1 MPQVLSSDELERL
14 TRRSFMGRAAGAL
27 AGTTMAGALVAGC
40 SSAVEE
46 KQGSSSGKEGLEKV
60 IHANIVPLDS
70 SYAAD
75 LLAVQNGYFKKEGL
89 QVEFQS
95 TRGSAPAI
103 QAALQ
108 GTILLTRA
116 GGIETIRA
124 IANEGAPLKNIATE
138 IHKSS
143 LWFVSS
149 KDKPL
154 TKPSD
159 WRGKKMGIPS
169 EGGTSE
175 NVLDLMLA
183 AGHVPLDSV
192 ERQVVGLSPGTFE
205 LVKQGRVAGYVIGS
219 VNGVIFQHTKPD
231 AYLFDTS
238 KYVTD
243 AQIYL
248 TSDRQLQSKRDQLKG
263 YLAATR
269 RAAGEIL
276 SDRDKNFATTLKTLR
291 ANYDF
296 PELKDDK
303 IAVDVMK
310 TITDSWVADGEENVL
325 KTVPEVWQKT
335 YDQLVPLKLAKGGK
349 DPKQWYANECADAA

>member
-1 MPQVLSSDELERL
+1 MPDLLSSEELERL
-14 TRRSFMGRAAGAL
+14 TRRSFIGRGAAAL
-27 AGTTMAGALVAGC
+27 AGTSVAGALIAGC

-46 KQGSSSGKEGLEKV
+46 KQGSSSGKDGLEKV

-75 LLAVQNGYFKKEGL
+75 LLAVQNGYFQKEGL

-116 GGIETIRA
+116 GAIETIRA
-124 IANEGAPLKNIATE
+124 ISNEGAPLKNIATE
-138 IHKSS
+138 IHKSA

-149 KDKPL
+149 KDEPL

-175 NVLDLMLA
+175 QVLDLMLA
-183 AGHVPLDSV
+183 SGHVPLDSV

-219 VNGVIFQHTKPD
+219 VNGVIFQQTKPD

-238 KYVTD
+238 RYVED

-248 TSDRQLQSKRDQLKG
+248 TSDRQLKSNREQLAG
-263 YLAATR
+263 YIRAVRRGAT
-269 RAAGEIL
+269 EIL
-276 SDRDKNFATTLKTLR
+276 SDKERKFATTLKTLR
-291 ANYDF
+291 AHYDF

-303 IAVDVMK
+303 LAVAVLN
-310 TITDSWVADGEENVL
+310 TVTDSWVKNGEENLL
-325 KTVPEVWQKT
+325 KTVPDVWQKT
-335 YDQLVPLKLAKGGK
+335 YDQLVPLKLAKSGK
-349 DPKQWYANECADAA
+349 DPKQWYTNEFSDAA